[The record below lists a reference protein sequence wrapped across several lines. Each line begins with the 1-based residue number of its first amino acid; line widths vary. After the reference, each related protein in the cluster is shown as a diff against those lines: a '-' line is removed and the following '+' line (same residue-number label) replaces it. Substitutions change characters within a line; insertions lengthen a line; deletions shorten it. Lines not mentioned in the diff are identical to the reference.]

1 LVSKTLLL
9 TTHRRAKL
17 LIWNIPSPRL
27 ITSRRLSTPIRN
39 PTKSRSVQGQASAR
53 LPYNSTLEPSP
64 RTAPVVLAGTCA
76 FLNLYST
83 QPILPLLENLF
94 HATHVQVSLT
104 ITAATIGVAL
114 AAPFAGRIADLFG
127 RKRIIVWSAALLA
140 LTSIAA
146 ATATSLNWL
155 IAWRFLQ
162 GLVTPGVFAVTIAYI
177 NDEWPTARAASAV
190 GAYVS
195 GTIMGGFS
203 GRIASGFIA
212 EYFGWR
218 WIFVILGIVV
228 AAITLVLA
236 WGLPP
241 ERRFQKAG
249 AESELFATAIG
260 HLRNPRLLAAYCSGF
275 CVLGTQ
281 VAVFT
286 YVTFYLAGAPF
297 FLSPGAL
304 GAIFCVYLVGA
315 AVTPF
320 AGRAIDRY
328 GHRLAVLFAA
338 SLGAAGVLIALV
350 PRVSIVLIGLTLCSC
365 GVFIANSASTSFIG
379 TVAVKGRALAVGLY
393 VTFYYAG
400 ASAGS
405 TGPAWLWHAYGW
417 PGCVTLIVCVQ
428 ALLASIAWVGLPP
441 AAQRR
446 F

>member
-1 LVSKTLLL
+1 M
-9 TTHRRAKL
+9 
-17 LIWNIPSPRL
+17 SPAC
-27 ITSRRLSTPIRN
+27 PII
-39 PTKSRSVQGQASAR
+39 RS
-53 LPYNSTLEPSP
+53 LEQSP

-104 ITAATIGVAL
+104 ITAATIGVAI
-114 AAPFAGRIADLFG
+114 AAPFAGRVADLFG

-140 LTSIAA
+140 LTSLAA
-146 ATATSLNWL
+146 STATSLNWL

-162 GLVTPGVFAVTIAYI
+162 GLVTPGVFAVTIAYV
-177 NDEWPTARAASAV
+177 NDEWPVGRAASAV

-195 GTIMGGFS
+195 GTIIGGFS

-218 WIFVILGIVV
+218 WIFIILGAVV

-241 ERRFQKAG
+241 ERRFRRDPNK
-249 AESELFATAIG
+249 SDLIATAIG

-286 YVTFYLAGAPF
+286 YVTFYLAGPPF
-297 FLSPGAL
+297 LLSPGAL

-315 AVTPF
+315 VVTPF

-328 GHRLAVLFAA
+328 GHRVAVLFASA
-338 SLGAAGVLIALV
+338 LGASGALV
-350 PRVSIVLIGLTLCSC
+350 ALTPQVPIILIGLTLCSC
-365 GVFIANSASTSFIG
+365 GVFIANSVSTSFIG
-379 TVAVKGRALAVGLY
+379 TVAGKGRALAVGLY

-405 TGPAWLWHAYGW
+405 TGPAWIWHAYGW
-417 PGCVTLIVCVQ
+417 PGCVLLIVLVQ
-428 ALLASIAWVGLPP
+428 AALASIAWFCLPS
-441 AAQRR
+441 ATQRQVEML
-446 F
+446 